1 VANCLL
7 QANHF
12 DFSINFNAPDHFRD
26 GLMTLARTGVI
37 QQLKKN
43 MLSGEIDEEVE
54 ENQLKDQKGVLGTT
68 YSDDEW
74 MDERDI
80 EENIEKDI

>member
-1 VANCLL
+1 
-7 QANHF
+7 
-12 DFSINFNAPDHFRD
+12 
-26 GLMTLARTGVI
+26 MTLARTGVI